1 MEKASEE
8 TARRTDEAKKS
19 EEWHAPGFAPGALL
33 ANGARGIQYMPAV
46 RRHAGPAR
54 MSFGGFNKETERMN
68 EENAEKRRRAKAMA
82 EAERA
87 KDEDVTDAEM
97 ASSLG
102 KEAAAERNPNPPPKA
117 RTTRRVPDLRDR
129 RRSRHRRRDRVT
141 VTNTR
146 GRKRRVKPRGADGFV
161 GECINYKC
169 VPRTSPR
176 TSLETALRAHSKCSS
191 SSMSPS

>member
-1 MEKASEE
+1 MQRAKEKETMEKASEE

-82 EAERA
+82 EAE
-87 KDEDVTDAEM
+87 
-97 ASSLG
+97 
-102 KEAAAERNPNPPPKA
+102 PPP
-117 RTTRRVPDLRDR
+117 
-129 RRSRHRRRDRVT
+129 
-141 VTNTR
+141 
-146 GRKRRVKPRGADGFV
+146 
-161 GECINYKC
+161 
-169 VPRTSPR
+169 
-176 TSLETALRAHSKCSS
+176 ETPAPTIQVQQA
-191 SSMSPS
+191 PPPPPGPPPGQE

>member
-1 MEKASEE
+1 MQRAKEKETMEKASEE

-102 KEAAAERNPNPPPKA
+102 KEAAAGKGGTKPKPAAQGKDDAKGAGFKRPPALEASKTRSGDGEEHPRKKKKSKA
-117 RTTRRVPDLRDR
+117 A
-129 RRSRHRRRDRVT
+129 RS
-141 VTNTR
+141 
-146 GRKRRVKPRGADGFV
+146 
-161 GECINYKC
+161 
-169 VPRTSPR
+169 
-176 TSLETALRAHSKCSS
+176 
-191 SSMSPS
+191 